1 MKKISPIVV
10 LALLFFYFCIWRLPV
25 TQTVRLQTLPQAT
38 EAILLPLDGR
48 PVCTS
53 LPKQLGELSGIK
65 VILPPIGFLD
75 NYSKPAQREKLYLWL
90 RDSIS
95 NADYTLISSD
105 LLIHGGLL
113 NSRLPLGGV
122 SEQNNFLEIMSE
134 LRDAN
139 PKVKFACFS
148 IIPRLLVSDQLI
160 PDSWYQWHLMR
171 YTTLRDMTETFNDLE
186 LTREEEELAARIPDD
201 ILEKYISLYR
211 ANDRFNKDFVKL
223 SAGNF
228 MTVIGQDDG
237 FIFGLPNRNLKYA
250 RIYEKGIPNAYT
262 TYGADEI
269 AAVLVGRAYLQQQ
282 NYQPKVFLQYA
293 AQEMEFMYMPFMAA
307 SVGET
312 LRDKLHLIGAA
323 ESENIETADIVIYVN
338 CGSESNKP
346 GRKQAEEVWN
356 LIKNNKRTALIDL
369 SANFNADELLLPKL
383 LEEKVAVNKLAAYA
397 GWNTFSNSAG
407 TAIAQAV
414 IFSVRCQQLGTA
426 DLPDLYASNV
436 RFLIS
441 RILEDYIYQ
450 KLYHDKLQKEM
461 QGRNFNPVLLTEKQ
475 QQVAQ
480 LLVQQYMNLKT
491 TELLHYNLG
500 RTPFYVKGNKEY
512 YIKDLQTEIY
522 FPWNRI
528 FEIGFD
534 LQTTFGYKLA
544 ERKAG

>member
-1 MKKISPIVV
+1 M
-10 LALLFFYFCIWRLPV
+10 C
-25 TQTVRLQTLPQAT
+25 
-38 EAILLPLDGR
+38 
-48 PVCTS
+48 
-53 LPKQLGELSGIK
+53 
-65 VILPPIGFLD
+65 
-75 NYSKPAQREKLYLWL
+75 
-90 RDSIS
+90 
-95 NADYTLISSD
+95 
-105 LLIHGGLL
+105 
-113 NSRLPLGGV
+113 
-122 SEQNNFLEIMSE
+122 
-134 LRDAN
+134 
-139 PKVKFACFS
+139 
-148 IIPRLLVSDQLI
+148 
-160 PDSWYQWHLMR
+160 
-171 YTTLRDMTETFNDLE
+171 DMIETFNDLE

-211 ANDRFNKDFVKL
+211 ANDRFNKDFAKL

-237 FIFGLPNRNLKYA
+237 SIFGLPNRNLKYA

-262 TYGADEI
+262 TYRAGEI
-269 AAVLVGRAYLQQQ
+269 AAVLVGLAYLHQQ

-293 AQEMEFMYMPFMAA
+293 AQEMEFMYMPFMAV

-346 GRKQAEEVWN
+346 GRKQAEWVWN

-383 LEEKVAVNKLAAYA
+383 LEENVAVNKLAVYA

-407 TAIAQAV
+407 TAITQEV
-414 IFSVRCQQLGTA
+414 IFSVLCQQLGDA

-441 RILEDYIYQ
+441 MILEDYIYQ

-480 LLVQQYMNLKT
+480 LLVQQYINLKT

-500 RTPFYVKGNKEY
+500 RTPFYVKVNKEY

-522 FPWNRI
+522 FHWNRI

-534 LQTTFGYKLA
+534 LQTTFGYKFA